1 MARPIEKS
9 VVVVKPKVFHFENCT
24 LFPGRSLLVVAC
36 LFITL
41 RCMGAAPPRVD
52 PPQLPPWTDPGA
64 MFERLVG
71 KEGEV
76 DEKVLGEVEVSA
88 KEERQIGKKM
98 VEAYLANLRRQRL
111 RFVTRGKDVE
121 YLEQLVEVMHP
132 LMDNGTRY
140 PSIRVYLV
148 LASRCDARSF
158 PGGHL
163 VFFQGL
169 LESADNE
176 AALIGIVGHEL
187 SHLDR
192 GHHTRRIKQVKL
204 AERTFSG
211 RGGAMPME
219 RFFAVGGVM
228 MRAWLRPFRADYE
241 READVDGAR
250 WSYEAGYDCR
260 EMAKLFLKV
269 HERSGNPEV
278 PVPEFFRSHPAASDR
293 HRAIM
298 EQYERLQADSPA
310 AHLHIGEDNLRR
322 RAVRRP

>member
-1 MARPIEKS
+1 MKPMALRFK
-9 VVVVKPKVFHFENCT
+9 NCT
-24 LFPGRSLLVVAC
+24 LLPGRTALVVAC
-36 LFITL
+36 LFVMLCCT
-41 RCMGAAPPRVD
+41 GAAPRRVD
-52 PPQLPPWTDPGA
+52 PPPLPPWADPGA
-64 MFERLVG
+64 LFERLVG

-76 DEKVLGEVEVSA
+76 DEKVLGEIEVTA
-88 KEERQIGKKM
+88 KEERQIGKRM
-98 VEAYLANLRRQRL
+98 AETYLAGLRQQRL
-111 RFVTRGKDVE
+111 RFVKRGKDIE
-121 YLEQLVEVMHP
+121 YLEQLVEVIHP
-132 LMDNGTRY
+132 RMDNRKRY
-140 PSIRVYLV
+140 PSIQVYLV
-148 LASRCDARSF
+148 LSDRCDARSF

-163 VFFQGL
+163 VFFRGL

-192 GHHTRRIKQVKL
+192 GHHTRRIKQAKL

-219 RFFAVGGVM
+219 KFFTVGGVM

-269 HERSGNPEV
+269 HERSGNPEI

-298 EQYERLQADSPA
+298 EQYERLQADRPA

-322 RAVRRP
+322 RTVHRP